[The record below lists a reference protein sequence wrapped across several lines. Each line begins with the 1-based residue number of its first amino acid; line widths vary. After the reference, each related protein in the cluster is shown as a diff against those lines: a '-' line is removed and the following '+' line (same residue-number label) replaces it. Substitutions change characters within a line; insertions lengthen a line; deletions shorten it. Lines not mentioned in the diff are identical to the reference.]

1 MAVTPLYVAFFAVLL
16 VALQWRLVSLRDK
29 YSSARMQDDGHSEM
43 AAVTRAVA
51 HMVEYTPIALLL
63 LLIAET
69 QGTSPFVIHAL
80 GLTLIAGR
88 LTHLKGL
95 RDPSGKSP
103 LRRLGTRMIWGQ
115 IIIASLLCAAS
126 SFDIIF

>member
-1 MAVTPLYVAFFAVLL
+1 MAVTPLYAALCALIL
-16 VALQWRLVSLRDK
+16 VGLQWRVVALRDK
-29 YSSARMQDDGHSEM
+29 YQNTRMQEDGHSEM

-51 HMVEYTPIALLL
+51 HMVEYTPVALLL

-69 QGTSPFVIHAL
+69 QGTAPVIMHAL

-88 LTHLKGL
+88 LAHLKGL

-103 LRRLGTRMIWGQ
+103 LRRLGTRIIWAN
-115 IIIASLLCAAS
+115 IVIASLLCAAS
-126 SFDIIF
+126 SFDIVF